1 MLRNAAAYQV
11 SATLLQEVTGS
22 WPLRSQSL
30 RSLLHSDME
39 TALLAHRSGLGT
51 LLVTAMTRAVRGM
64 LAGPAK
70 PAPGQADGSAMP
82 AEDVNSDLWPKLEEV
97 MELPG
102 TVASLVPGDD
112 HFNDQQPKY
121 IDPTSHQVRG
131 VGWAEHPARH
141 GCSCVSQIALGSST
155 LPSPAQHIV
164 LHCHSQTI
172 HLCYSV
178 PRLPSLAP
186 RPNQPTHPLL
196 HHGLVVC
203 VQVLNFLAGTI
214 HRMANFPDLVQALLT
229 VAVLECFSLLLDQL
243 ASSCAPA
250 HGIGQGLGQTL
261 PFTPHHAPRMLLL
274 HHGAAACARRLLLAF
289 RGPLQ
294 LPLFDD
300 YYEAMVKGY
309 ANTLLQVGSQRL
321 RITPQAIHCCA
332 GLLSI
337 PPLHFA
343 YALPADQPCSRPCH
357 VPGSLLRRLRSWS
370 RRCRSRSCACT
381 ASPPTRLCSPPS
393 TVSSGTVSGVR

>member
-1 MLRNAAAYQV
+1 MLRNAAANQV

-22 WPLRSQSL
+22 WQLRAQGLRSP
-30 RSLLHSDME
+30 LHSDME

-64 LAGPAK
+64 LAGHAK

-102 TVASLVPGDD
+102 TMASIVPGDD

-131 VGWAEHPARH
+131 VGWAQHPVRY
-141 GCSCVSQIALGSST
+141 GCSCLSEIVLGGST
-155 LPSPAQHIV
+155 LPSPAQRSA
-164 LHCHSQTI
+164 LQCH
-172 HLCYSV
+172 HLRCNV
-178 PRLPSLAP
+178 PRSPSLAP
-186 RPNQPTHPLL
+186 RPHQPTRPLL

-289 RGPLQ
+289 RGPLK

-321 RITPQAIHCCA
+321 RITPQAIHRCA

-343 YALPADQPCSRPCH
+343 YALLADQPCSYPCH
-357 VPGSLLRRLRSWS
+357 IPGSLLCRLRSWS
-370 RRCRSRSCACT
+370 QRCRSRSCACT
-381 ASPPTRLCSPPS
+381 ASPPTRLCSPQS